1 MINSVS
7 GEKSM
12 IEQKNGMRALINI
25 LMVFTFILF
34 SISVSYGDT
43 TFTIL
48 GTQGGPITAPKRGQ
62 PSNLLTVNG
71 MQTLVDVGDGTAS
84 RISRLRL
91 QAMDIDNILISHLHF
106 DHTGGLLAIIGLRF
120 QTNSPKPI
128 QIYGPPGT
136 DVLVAGIM
144 ARMAPAMEANYGM
157 PGETTFTAKQ
167 LVNTHVI
174 RAGDTFSLGDTKISV
189 AKNTHYS
196 FPPGSLKDK
205 KFQSLS
211 FRFETPDK
219 TIVYT
224 GDTGPSTDVEKLA
237 KGVDLLVG
245 EMIDIDLT
253 MKIITKANP
262 GFPKKRLEFVKIHLS
277 SHHLAPGDL
286 GKLAAK
292 AGAKELVVTHLVPGG
307 AMRPEQV
314 AAYTKEI
321 AAEFSGKVTIANDM
335 DRF

>member
-1 MINSVS
+1 MT
-7 GEKSM
+7 
-12 IEQKNGMRALINI
+12 AL
-25 LMVFTFILF
+25 L
-34 SISVSYGDT
+34 D
-43 TFTIL
+43 
-48 GTQGGPITAPKRGQ
+48 
-62 PSNLLTVNG
+62 
-71 MQTLVDVGDGTAS
+71 
-84 RISRLRL
+84 RL
-91 QAMDIDNILISHLHF
+91 S
-106 DHTGGLLAIIGLRF
+106 
-120 QTNSPKPI
+120 
-128 QIYGPPGT
+128 
-136 DVLVAGIM
+136 
-144 ARMAPAMEANYGM
+144 APAMEANYGV
-157 PGETTFTAKQ
+157 PGQPSFTAEQ

-174 RAGDTFSLGDTKISV
+174 RAGDTFNLGDTKISV

-262 GFPKKRLEFVKIHLS
+262 DLPEKRLEGMKIHLS
-277 SHHLAPGDL
+277 RHHLAPGDL

-292 AGAKELVVTHLVPGG
+292 AGAKALVVTHLVPGG
-307 AMRPEQV
+307 AMTQGHIE
-314 AAYTKEI
+314 AYTKEI
-321 AAEFSGKVTIANDM
+321 AAEFSGKITIANDM

>member
-1 MINSVS
+1 
-7 GEKSM
+7 
-12 IEQKNGMRALINI
+12 
-25 LMVFTFILF
+25 MVLTFILL
-34 SISVSYGDT
+34 SISFSYGDT

-48 GTQGGPITAPKRGQ
+48 GTQGGPITAPHRGQ

-71 MQTLVDVGDGTAS
+71 MQTLVDVGDGTAG
-84 RISRLRL
+84 RLSRLRL

-106 DHTGGLLAIIGLRF
+106 DHVGGLLAIIGLRF

-136 DVLVAGIM
+136 DVFVAGIM
-144 ARMAPAMEANYGM
+144 AGMAPALEANYGV
-157 PGETTFTAKQ
+157 PGETSFTAKQ

-174 RAGDTFSLGDTKISV
+174 SAGDTFSLGDTKISV

-196 FPPGSLKDK
+196 FPPDSPKDK

-224 GDTGPSTDVEKLA
+224 SDTGPSTEVEKLA
-237 KGVDLLVG
+237 KGVDLLVS

-253 MKIITKANP
+253 IKLIAKKNP
-262 GFPKKRLEFVKIHLS
+262 DLPKKRLKDMKIHLS
-277 SHHLAPGDL
+277 RHHLTPGDL
-286 GKLAAK
+286 GKLATNS
-292 AGAKELVVTHLVPGG
+292 GAKELVVTHLAPGG
-307 AMRPEQV
+307 AMTREHL

-321 AAEFSGKVTIANDM
+321 AAEFSGKITIAKDM